1 MSTAPTALQAALKQ
15 VVDRNDLGADEMTA
29 AMSEIMAGSGSPVQ
43 VAAFLAALRT
53 KGETVTEI
61 TAAAQVLR
69 GLVQRVEI
77 AAAPLLD
84 IVGTGGDG
92 ASIFN
97 VSTAAAFIC
106 AEAGAH
112 VAKHGN
118 RAVSSKSGAA
128 DVLEAAGVRL
138 DLDVAGVAQLVTEL
152 RVGFLFAPNHHPAMR
167 HAAPIRRELGLRT
180 LFNLLGPLTNPAFAP
195 CQLLGVYARHWVRP
209 LAEVMRALGSH
220 SVLVVH
226 AADGLDEISIAAPT
240 YVAELHAG
248 EVREYTITPE
258 QFGLERQ
265 SLVPLQVQSAAE
277 SLTLIEATLG
287 GQPGTAADVL
297 ALNAGAALYV
307 TRRADS
313 LGAGVAQAH
322 AILATGAAR
331 ERLHVFAAR
340 SRQLAAAATA
350 SRVCT

>member
-1 MSTAPTALQAALKQ
+1 MSASPIALQAALKQ
-15 VVDRNDLGADEMTA
+15 VVDRNDLSAEAMAA
-29 AMSEIMAGSGSPVQ
+29 AMVEIMAGSCSPVQ
-43 VAAFLAALRT
+43 VGAFLAALRT

-77 AAAPLLD
+77 VATPLLD

-97 VSTAAAFIC
+97 VSTSAAFIC
-106 AEAGAH
+106 AEAGAF

-118 RAVSSKSGAA
+118 RAVSSRSGAA

-138 DLDVAGVAQLVTEL
+138 DLGAAGVAQLVTEL

-209 LAEVMRALGSH
+209 LAEVMRALGST

-240 YVAELHAG
+240 HVAELREG
-248 EVREYTITPE
+248 EVREYVITPE
-258 QFGLERQ
+258 QFGLARQ
-265 SLVPLQVQSAAE
+265 SLTSLQVQTAAE
-277 SLTLIEATLG
+277 SLALIETTLG
-287 GQPGTAADVL
+287 GQVGPAADLL
-297 ALNAGAALYV
+297 ALNAGAALYAA
-307 TRRADS
+307 RRADS
-313 LGAGVAQAH
+313 LGAGVAQAR

-331 ERLHVFAAR
+331 ERLHAFAAR
-340 SRQLAAAATA
+340 SRQLAAVSAA
-350 SRVCT
+350 S